1 MSAHNTRRRP
11 TINLQLFG
19 GLSSYRPDNQNRYPI
34 IPGMTV
40 LEVMKQLS
48 IPTDKAFSIFVNG
61 KKVTVN
67 CQLEENQELKIF
79 PLMGGG

>member
-1 MSAHNTRRRP
+1 MPTPDTQRRP

-19 GLSSYRPDNQNRYPI
+19 GLSSYRPDDPSHYRI
-34 IPGMTV
+34 APGMTV
-40 LEVMKQLS
+40 LGLMKQLA

-61 KKVTVN
+61 KKVTVD